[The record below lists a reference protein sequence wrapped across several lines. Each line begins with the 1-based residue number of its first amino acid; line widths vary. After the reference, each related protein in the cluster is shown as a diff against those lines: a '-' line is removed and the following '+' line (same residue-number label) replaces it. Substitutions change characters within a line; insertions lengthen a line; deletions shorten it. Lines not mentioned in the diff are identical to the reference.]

1 MIDRQQAHCPLPAN
15 VQVPLA
21 ALGGADS
28 ADQMRHFV
36 EDDGLN
42 VFRLAMT
49 WQYITA
55 GQPSEKLDKTNW
67 GNFDKLVQACLAT
80 GAYCM
85 LDLHNFARFT
95 GVVIGQG
102 GPSNEAFAG
111 LWTNIAAHY
120 VHEDKIIFG
129 LMNEPHDLD
138 LQLWAKSCQA
148 AVTAIRKAGATSQMI
163 LLPGTNFTNAETFVS
178 SGSAE
183 ALAKITNPD
192 GSTDNLIMDIHK
204 YLDINNSGSHVEC
217 TTNNVAAF
225 KALADWLRKNKR
237 LGLISE
243 TGASMDSSCMTK
255 FCEQNEFIAKNED
268 VFIGLVGW
276 AAGGFNGTYI
286 LNLMP
291 SKSGNTWTDN
301 KLMTQCILT
310 PFGKPNA
317 SLSTTTTTR
326 TATTRT
332 ASPTATSQSTT
343 KGSTTET
350 LSTAAPTASK
360 SSEEDGANQLLISRF
375 CILLACMTALYLF

>member
-1 MIDRQQAHCPLPAN
+1 
-15 VQVPLA
+15 
-21 ALGGADS
+21 
-28 ADQMRHFV
+28 
-36 EDDGLN
+36 
-42 VFRLAMT
+42 MT

-243 TGASMDSSCMTK
+243 TGASMDSSVGK
-255 FCEQNEFIAKNED
+255 IFVVVVVSFFF
-268 VFIGLVGW
+268 VFI
-276 AAGGFNGTYI
+276 
-286 LNLMP
+286 
-291 SKSGNTWTDN
+291 S
-301 KLMTQCILT
+301 
-310 PFGKPNA
+310 
-317 SLSTTTTTR
+317 
-326 TATTRT
+326 
-332 ASPTATSQSTT
+332 
-343 KGSTTET
+343 
-350 LSTAAPTASK
+350 
-360 SSEEDGANQLLISRF
+360 
-375 CILLACMTALYLF
+375 